1 MLEFGRNKDF
11 WESLRNGEKSDFLK
25 KIYEE
30 NYIGE
35 DIPQLRYNVR
45 MLHDRVGTRR
55 EFETPYFR
63 RRRFLDACALLSAIY
78 PENKEYYDKMQD
90 LIFAICEEWS
100 WAVPAHTFDVGID
113 GNTQI
118 DLFSAETALMLA
130 EIYYI
135 HGDRLEPII
144 RSCIERELDRRIFT
158 SFETKH
164 FWFEDC
170 THNWAPVCAGN
181 VACAMLYM
189 DSERFERN
197 KERLLQP
204 MKNFIAAQPAD
215 GTCLEGIGYWTY
227 GFGFY
232 IMTAD
237 ILYKYSD
244 GKIDL
249 FSDPKVKKIA
259 QYPAHAFMLGNISI
273 SNSDSTTDGKI
284 DAYLIRLLRERI
296 GEEVPLLPKSSY
308 GYWKGNCSW
317 LNMSRYVL
325 YSSTEELEE
334 DKLVSVDL
342 IDAGQIIVHE
352 DKYSLFVKGGHNDEP
367 HNHNDLG
374 SFIISTDNGP
384 IFCDLGAGLYVFGYF
399 IPETRYDYFC
409 NCSRG
414 HSLPIINGQYQKP
427 GKERRAEISHEGN
440 LITAEF
446 SSAYD
451 IAGVSSVKR
460 SFLHSADSIVMKD
473 EFVGEVKSVTERFIS
488 LKEPVSHDGY
498 VEISGVRLYYDKDKC
513 TVKITED
520 KESFINHR
528 CAVNPP
534 VPTPVFIVDF
544 ELSELDGAEFKFV
557 F

>member
-1 MLEFGRNKDF
+1 MLEFGKNKEF
-11 WESLRNGEKSDFLK
+11 WKSLRDGEKSDFLK
-25 KIYEE
+25 EQYEKF
-30 NYIGE
+30 YIGD

-55 EFETPYFR
+55 EFETPYFKR
-63 RRRFLDACALLSAIY
+63 RKFLSACALLSAIF
-78 PENKEYYDKMQD
+78 PESNEYFDKMQD

-135 HGDRLEPII
+135 HGERLEPII
-144 RSCIERELDRRIFT
+144 KSCIERELDRRIFT
-158 SFETKH
+158 AFESKH
-164 FWFEDC
+164 FWYEEC

-215 GTCLEGIGYWTY
+215 GTCLEGISYWTY

-232 IMTAD
+232 VMTAD

-273 SNSDSTTDGKI
+273 SNSDSSTDRKI

-296 GEEVPLLPKSSY
+296 GDEVPLLPKSSY

-334 DKLVSVDL
+334 GKLVSVDL
-342 IDAGQIIVHE
+342 FDAGQIIVHE
-352 DKYSLFVKGGHNDEP
+352 DKYSLFVKGGNNDEP

-399 IPETRYDYFC
+399 IPETRYDYLC

-414 HSLPIINGQYQKP
+414 HSLPIINGEYQKP
-427 GKERRAEISHEGN
+427 GGERRAELSHVGN
-440 LITAEF
+440 LITVEF
-446 SSAYD
+446 ASAYD
-451 IAGVSSVKR
+451 VEGLLSVKR
-460 SFLHSADSIVMKD
+460 SFEHRADSVIMRD
-473 EFVGEVKSVTERFIS
+473 AFVGKVESVTERFVS
-488 LKEPVSHDGY
+488 LKEPVCHDGC
-498 VEISGVRLYYDKDKC
+498 VEISGVRLSYDKDKC
-513 TVKITED
+513 NLKITED
-520 KESFINHR
+520 KEGFIDHR
-528 CAVNPP
+528 CKENPP
-534 VPTPVFIVDF
+534 VPTPVYIIDF
-544 ELSELDGAEFKFV
+544 ELKELDGAEFKFE